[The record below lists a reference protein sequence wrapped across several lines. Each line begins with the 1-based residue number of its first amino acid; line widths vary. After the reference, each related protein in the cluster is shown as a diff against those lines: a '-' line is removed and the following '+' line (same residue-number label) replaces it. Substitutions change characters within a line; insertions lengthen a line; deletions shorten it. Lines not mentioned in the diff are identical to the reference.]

1 MVRRMTIA
9 GLAPSGAGR
18 ERATGAQVL
27 MIGADPALIAALQRI
42 CAATGTGLVVSEAP
56 GRAAWRSA
64 AHVVLALTEVE
75 GAVAQQFPRRDG
87 VTVVCPDEPSA
98 AALARCVRL
107 GAEATVTRDE
117 LDATLTERLAGSTT
131 PVGTGRIVAVVGA
144 CGGAGAS
151 VFAAALAIASGRDAR
166 PTVLVDCDRWGA
178 GLDVVLGVEGASG
191 VRWPDLAAPSG
202 RLAPEALHRALP
214 VGARAHGRVPVLTF
228 DRDRLLDVP
237 VEVADVVVSSLRS
250 GGDTVVADVPRIPSD
265 AGDRVLELADLIVLI
280 TPADVRGCCAAQRQT
295 EKLRAAGSPMGLVV
309 RGPSP
314 GGLGGDDLAAVLG
327 VPLIGTLRPQS
338 RISADLEAGRAPGA
352 DPRSPFGRV
361 CRAVLAE
368 VDGLTR

>member
-1 MVRRMTIA
+1 MVRRMA
-9 GLAPSGAGR
+9 V
-18 ERATGAQVL
+18 TGTSEPGTRGDPGGTGVL
-27 MIGADPALIAALQRI
+27 LIGADVETTAALRRI
-42 CAATGTGLVVSEAP
+42 CAATGTGLVVVTEPPSRTLW
-56 GRAAWRSA
+56 RAAGHIVLDLSQA
-64 AHVVLALTEVE
+64 QDVVT
-75 GAVAQQFPRRDG
+75 QQFPRREG
-87 VTVVCPDEPSA
+87 VTVVCPSEPTA
-98 AALARCVRL
+98 AALAWCVRL
-107 GAEATVTRDE
+107 GAEATVTRDD
-117 LDATLTERLAGSTT
+117 LDAALTERLGSSVTSI
-131 PVGTGRIVAVVGA
+131 GTGRVIAVVGA

-151 VFAAALAIASGRDAR
+151 VFAAALAVASGREAR
-166 PTVLVDCDRWGA
+166 STVLVDCDRWGA
-178 GLDVVLGVEGASG
+178 GLDVVMGLEGASG

-214 VGARAHGRVPVLTF
+214 AGARAHGRVPVLTF

-250 GGDTVVADVPRIPSD
+250 GGDTVVVDVPRIPSD
-265 AGDRVLELADLIVLI
+265 AGDRVLELADLVVLV

-295 EKLRAAGSPMGLVV
+295 EKLRAAGSPIGLIV

-314 GGLGGDDLAAVLG
+314 GGLGGDDLASVLG

-338 RISADLEAGRAPGA
+338 RITRDLEAGRAPGA

-368 VDGLTR
+368 ADGLRG